1 MGKSRQNEEKSNARQ
16 PLTVQNGV
24 TICGY
29 NYDCM
34 KNKTKILLVVTA
46 DILVFA
52 IILLSFAWF
61 HHVKPQKFD
70 ANHAFPLPEKR
81 ENLLHGKYEDKFTAD
96 GSIQKPR
103 IPIAAAMY
111 PLRF

>member
-1 MGKSRQNEEKSNARQ
+1 M
-16 PLTVQNGV
+16 VQNGV
-24 TICGY
+24 AICGY

-46 DILVFA
+46 DILV
-52 IILLSFAWF
+52 LRLYCCLSHGFIMLNRKNLMRTMRSLCRKN
-61 HHVKPQKFD
+61 VKTFCT
-70 ANHAFPLPEKR
+70 ANMKISLPLTEAFK
-81 ENLLHGKYEDKFTAD
+81 
-96 GSIQKPR
+96 KPR

>member
-1 MGKSRQNEEKSNARQ
+1 
-16 PLTVQNGV
+16 
-24 TICGY
+24 
-29 NYDCM
+29 M

-61 HHVKPQKFD
+61 HHVKPQNLMRAMRSLCRKNVKTFCT
-70 ANHAFPLPEKR
+70 ANMKISLALTEAFK
-81 ENLLHGKYEDKFTAD
+81 
-96 GSIQKPR
+96 KPR